1 MSTPTAAR
9 LLRQRWALGVVA
21 LVFLAAKALTAWW
34 TTGTDDALFYGIFAG
49 TVRRVGPVSIY
60 SQHLIVRFN
69 HPPPVGWLLVGLNH
83 LTDLGLPF
91 RFLLRL
97 PACLADVGSAFLVF
111 ELLRRRARPATAFA
125 GAVVVAANPVLF
137 VVSGFHGNT
146 DPVFVFFVL
155 LSVWLLVDR
164 DRPVGAGLAIAAAL
178 GVKLV
183 PVVVL
188 PALCAAA
195 WRRHRAVPFGAATGA
210 AVALCWL
217 PATLREYPAMR
228 ANVFGYAG
236 QVQDYGMVMLLRR
249 SGAAHLVDTYV
260 GGRYVVVAAAALPAA
275 LWAWRRAE
283 DLPAAVGLA
292 LVSFLALSPAFAPQY
307 LAWPVAAGVLL
318 APVLAGVY
326 SAVAGVLLL
335 VLYTEWSHGL
345 PWDWAH
351 SRPATSVDRLLRLLV
366 WLVLVGWSALGV
378 RGLLMAV
385 RRRALQ
391 P

>member
-1 MSTPTAAR
+1 MSTPAAVR
-9 LLRQRWALGVVA
+9 LRRQRWALAVVA
-21 LVFLAAKALTAWW
+21 LVALAAKALTAWW
-34 TTGTDDALFYGIFAG
+34 TTGTDDALFYETFAR

-111 ELLRRRARPATAFA
+111 ELLRRRARSGTAFA
-125 GAVVVAANPVLF
+125 GAVLVAANPVLF

-146 DPVFVFFVL
+146 DPVFVCFVL
-155 LSVWLLVDR
+155 LAVWLLVDR
-164 DRPVGAGLAIAAAL
+164 DRPVGAGLATAAAL

-183 PVVVL
+183 PVVVV
-188 PALCAAA
+188 PALIAAA
-195 WRRHRAVPFGAATGA
+195 VRRRRAGPFGAAAGA
-210 AVALCWL
+210 AVALSWL
-217 PATLREYPAMR
+217 PATLREYSAMR

-236 QVQDYGMVMLLRR
+236 QVQDYGVVMLLRR
-249 SGAAHLVDTYV
+249 FGAAHLVGSYLD
-260 GGRYVVVAAAALPAA
+260 GRSVLVAAAALPAA
-275 LWAWRRAE
+275 VWAWRRPG

-292 LVSFLALSPAFAPQY
+292 LVIFLTLSPAYAPQY

-318 APVLAGVY
+318 APVLAGIY
-326 SAVAGVLLL
+326 SAVAGLLL
-335 VLYTEWSHGL
+335 MVLYTEWSHGL

-351 SRPATSVDRLLRLLV
+351 SRPATSVDRLLRLLL

-378 RGLLMAV
+378 RRLLVAV
-385 RRRALQ
+385 RRPAVA